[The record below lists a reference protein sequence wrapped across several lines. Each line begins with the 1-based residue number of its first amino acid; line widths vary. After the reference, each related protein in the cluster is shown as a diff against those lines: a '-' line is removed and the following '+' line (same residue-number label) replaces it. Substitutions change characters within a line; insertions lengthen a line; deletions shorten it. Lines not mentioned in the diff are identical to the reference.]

1 MNFLHEMP
9 DILDDMRKLE
19 DESVLFEERN
29 KKLNWKVTEI
39 EKAEEAYIK
48 KKSQESSKEKPLSTS
63 EEVRHGTNSQRCH
76 QRRAIVVKP
85 KTSQVVLEKPL
96 TPERGQSW
104 KKPATKS
111 SLSEW
116 FLETR
121 ERGTPQCYQMNS
133 P

>member
-1 MNFLHEMP
+1 MP
-9 DILDDMRKLE
+9 DIFDDMRKLE

-29 KKLNWKVTEI
+29 KMLNWKVTEI
-39 EKAEEAYIK
+39 EEAEEAYI

-63 EEVRHGTNSQRCH
+63 EEMVRHGANSQRCH

-96 TPERGQSW
+96 TPEWGQIW
-104 KKPATKS
+104 KKPATKY

-121 ERGTPQCYQMNS
+121 ERGTPNIIR
-133 P
+133 